1 MSDGKSC
8 VVVEIR
14 TGESLEI
21 GQGEISIE
29 LIKKSGQ
36 QARLRIVAP
45 QAIHIERKPVLPVD
59 ASMAT

>member
-1 MSDGKSC
+1 MSADKSC

-14 TGESLEI
+14 TGECLDI
-21 GQGEISIE
+21 GNGEISVE

-45 QAIHIERKPVLPVD
+45 SDLHIKRKPGLPVV